1 VNNSAWQQSLWQ
13 KCAERLQG
21 ELSTQHFNTWIRPL
35 QAETSADS
43 ITLFAP
49 NNFVVDWVKDKYLA
63 TINEFLNELCEQ
75 QGEKVPRVAFE
86 VGGLNSAD
94 TRSANS
100 TDIRRSSNG
109 SGARVASN
117 SAPARSTTT
126 RSGGSGS
133 GNRDWQGKV
142 DEPAL
147 AFESNIHPEYTF
159 DNFVEGKS
167 NQLARAAAAQVAENP
182 GGVYNPL
189 FVYGGT
195 GLGKTHLLHAV
206 GNGIL
211 AHKKDAKVFYM
222 RAERFVQDMVNA
234 LKNGTINEYKMYY
247 RSVDALLIDDIHF
260 FAGKKGTQ
268 EEFFHTF
275 NALLEGNQQIIMTS
289 DLYPKEIEGVEDRLK
304 SRFGWGLTIAIEPPE
319 FETRVAILIRKAQ
332 ERGIQLPHEV
342 AFFIAKRLR
351 SNVRELEGALNRVA
365 ANVNLTGRQVTID
378 FVREAL
384 RDLIAAQEK
393 LVTIDNIQKTV
404 AEYYNIKMADLLSK
418 RRSRSVAR
426 PRQLAMALAKEL
438 TNHSL
443 PEIGDAFGGRDH
455 TTVLHA
461 CRKIQELKD
470 AQHDIK
476 EDYRNL
482 IRTLSA

>member
-1 VNNSAWQQSLWQ
+1 MLWQ
-13 KCAERLQG
+13 HCSERLQS

-35 QAETSADS
+35 QAELEAD
-43 ITLFAP
+43 TLILYAP
-49 NNFVVDWVKDKYLA
+49 NSYVIDWVKDKYLTMITHMLA
-63 TINEFLNELCEQ
+63 EIAADKGVKAPSVGFQ
-75 QGEKVPRVAFE
+75 IGGAGRQVAP
-86 VGGLNSAD
+86 
-94 TRSANS
+94 
-100 TDIRRSSNG
+100 RSS
-109 SGARVASN
+109 ARVAVTERPTGH
-117 SAPARSTTT
+117 SAHPR
-126 RSGGSGS
+126 RSGGGSVGS
-133 GNRDWQGKV
+133 G
-142 DEPAL
+142 EAL
-147 AFESNIHPEYTF
+147 PFECNINPEYTF

-167 NQLARAAAAQVAENP
+167 NHLARAAAQQVAENP

-195 GLGKTHLLHAV
+195 GLGKTHLLHAI
-206 GNGIL
+206 GNGIM
-211 AHKKDAKVFYM
+211 AHKKGAKVFYM

-234 LKNGTINEYKMYY
+234 LRNNTINEFKQHY

-260 FAGKKGTQ
+260 FANKKGSQ

-275 NALLEGNQQIIMTS
+275 NALLDGNQQIIMTS
-289 DLYPKEIEGVEDRLK
+289 DLYPKEIEGVEDRLR
-304 SRFGWGLTIAIEPPE
+304 SRFGWGLTVAVEPPE
-319 FETRVAILIRKAQ
+319 LETRVAILIRKAQ
-332 ERGIQLPHEV
+332 ERGITMPHEV

-351 SNVRELEGALNRVA
+351 SNVRELEGALNRLA
-365 ANVNLTGRQVTID
+365 ANVNLTGRQLTID
-378 FVREAL
+378 FVRDAL

-404 AEYYNIKMADLLSK
+404 AEYYNIKVADLLSK
-418 RRSRSVAR
+418 RRTRTVVR
-426 PRQLAMALAKEL
+426 PRQIAMALAKEL

-461 CRKIQELKD
+461 CRQMKTLKET
-470 AQHDIK
+470 QNDIK